1 MRVKEQY
8 ELQTFCCCCS
18 TLFSS
23 TIERW
28 LLPVRETSSVVV
40 LFSHHDVVKMT
51 PSPSSRQT
59 LWPHKPLRQR
69 ILQTL
74 VELMRCLANH
84 MLDPKRYYNTILSF
98 KEKKHTEYRNL
109 FIYYLCHGFD
119 LESYIIAKKNEVF
132 IDVKV
137 SVKKC
142 TFENLIVWC
151 RAIWLRSYWWGWCS
165 SCFGFLW

>member
-1 MRVKEQY
+1 MDVESLMNVAIMRVKEQY
-8 ELQTFCCCCS
+8 ELQTFGCCCS

-59 LWPHKPLRQR
+59 LWPHKPFRQR

-84 MLDPKRYYNTILSF
+84 MLNPKRYYNTILSS
-98 KEKKHTEYRNL
+98 KEKNTLNIET
-109 FIYYLCHGFD
+109 C
-119 LESYIIAKKNEVF
+119 SYITSAMA
-132 IDVKV
+132 
-137 SVKKC
+137 
-142 TFENLIVWC
+142 LI
-151 RAIWLRSYWWGWCS
+151 LRVTSLLRRTRFS
-165 SCFGFLW
+165 